1 MEELLKELEEI
12 KKYSLLSAK
21 EMLSVEDL
29 SLLIGMKPSYIH
41 KLVQQK
47 RLPYYK
53 PFGKQIYFKKAEI
66 NRVLENKDSRIP
78 SIDELINNRQW
89 KR

>member
-1 MEELLKELEEI
+1 MEEVLKELE
-12 KKYSLLSAK
+12 
-21 EMLSVEDL
+21 
-29 SLLIGMKPSYIH
+29 
-41 KLVQQK
+41 
-47 RLPYYK
+47 
-53 PFGKQIYFKKAEI
+53 EI

>member
-1 MEELLKELEEI
+1 MEEVLKELEEI

-47 RLPYYK
+47 RLPYSK

>member
-1 MEELLKELEEI
+1 MEEVLKELEEI

-53 PFGKQIYFKKAEI
+53 PFGKQIFFKKSEITQLLQDKRVPSVAELVNQI
-66 NRVLENKDSRIP
+66 I
-78 SIDELINNRQW
+78 
-89 KR
+89 

>member
-1 MEELLKELEEI
+1 MEEVLKELEEI

-29 SLLIGMKPSYIH
+29 SLLIRMKPSYIH

>member
-1 MEELLKELEEI
+1 MDEVLKELEEI

-47 RLPYYK
+47 QLPYYK

>member
-1 MEELLKELEEI
+1 MDCLVNVKQ
-12 KKYSLLSAK
+12 LS
-21 EMLSVEDL
+21 EML
-29 SLLIGMKPSYIH
+29 GFKPAYVLR
-41 KLVQQK
+41 LVQEGQI
-47 RLPYYK
+47 PYYK

>member
-1 MEELLKELEEI
+1 MDCLVNVKQ
-12 KKYSLLSAK
+12 LSK
-21 EMLSVEDL
+21 ML
-29 SLLIGMKPSYIH
+29 GFKPAYVR
-41 KLVQQK
+41 KLVQEGQI
-47 RLPYYK
+47 PYYK

-78 SIDELINNRQW
+78 SIVELINNRQW